1 MFDFTTMTVDA
12 LEARQAEIAGME
24 TENATAE
31 ELENRSTELEAIK
44 AELKTRKA
52 AAEEAE
58 KRRQEIADGA
68 GETKE
73 EHKEENRM
81 ELRDFLKSNEYVEA
95 YARYIKS
102 GDDTEVRSLLTVN
115 APNNGSIPVPVYLQE
130 KIETA
135 WESDGILSR
144 VNKTYMRGNFKVPF
158 ELSADPA
165 YVHAEGTTAPTEEA
179 LTFGLVE
186 LKPESIKKWVSF
198 SDEVADMKG
207 QEFLDYIYDELTYRV
222 TKKLAEEC
230 LDDITTANATNG
242 STAIGVP
249 RVDMAPA
256 VVTIPTA
263 MAQLGE
269 DARNLVVILNRQ
281 TEVEFLAAYAAG
293 NFAID
298 PFAGLT
304 KVYSSHLPAYS
315 TASTND
321 VYAIVGDLKGMQV
334 NFPEGDGMTIKYD
347 DLTKKTL
354 DIIEVLGRMFAAHG
368 ITKLSHFVNIRKPAA
383 GTST

>member
-1 MFDFTTMTVDA
+1 MSFEDIEARMAQIKTEMEAEGADLTA
-12 LEARQAEIAGME
+12 LEAEVRSLNEKK
-24 TENATAE
+24 E
-31 ELENRSTELEAIK
+31 EL
-44 AELKTRKA
+44 RKA
-52 AAEEAE
+52 AAEAEAQ
-58 KRRQEIADGA
+58 RQKVADGA
-68 GETKE
+68 GKVIESRKDEESMAKTLKETLE
-73 EHKEENRM
+73 S
-81 ELRDFLKSNEYVEA
+81 RDYIDA
-95 YARYIKS
+95 YAEYIKS
-102 GDDTEVRSLLTVN
+102 GNDNEVRSLLTVN

-304 KVYSSHLPAYS
+304 KVYSSHLPAFS
-315 TASTND
+315 TANTND

>member
-1 MFDFTTMTVDA
+1 MTFEDIEARMAQIKTEMEAEGADLTA
-12 LEARQAEIAGME
+12 LEAEVRSLNEKK
-24 TENATAE
+24 E
-31 ELENRSTELEAIK
+31 EL
-44 AELKTRKA
+44 RKA
-52 AAEEAE
+52 AAEAEA
-58 KRRQEIADGA
+58 KRLKVAEGA
-68 GETKE
+68 GKVIETRKDE
-73 EHKEENRM
+73 EHMAKTLKEILES
-81 ELRDFLKSNEYVEA
+81 RDYIDA
-95 YARYIKS
+95 YAEYIKS
-102 GDDTEVRSLLTVN
+102 GNDSEVRSLLTVN
-115 APNNGSIPVPVYLQE
+115 APSSGSIPVPVYLQE

-144 VNKTYMRGNFKVPF
+144 VNKTYIRGNFKVPF

-207 QEFLDYIYDELTYRV
+207 QAFLDYIYDELTYRV

-230 LDDITTANATNG
+230 IDDITTANATNG

-249 RVDMAPA
+249 RVDLAPA
-256 VVTIPTA
+256 IVTIPTA

-269 DARNLVVILNRQ
+269 DAQNLVVILNRQ

-347 DLTKKTL
+347 DLTKKTQ

-383 GTST
+383 GTTT

>member
-1 MFDFTTMTVDA
+1 MSFEDIEARMAQIKTEMEAEGADLTA
-12 LEARQAEIAGME
+12 LEAEVRSLNEKK
-24 TENATAE
+24 E
-31 ELENRSTELEAIK
+31 EL
-44 AELKTRKA
+44 RKA
-52 AAEEAE
+52 AAEAEAQ
-58 KRRQEIADGA
+58 RQKVADGA
-68 GETKE
+68 GKVIESRKDEEPMAKTLKETLE
-73 EHKEENRM
+73 S
-81 ELRDFLKSNEYVEA
+81 RDYIDA
-95 YARYIKS
+95 YAEYIKS
-102 GDDTEVRSLLTVN
+102 GNDNEVRSLLTVN

-135 WESDGILSR
+135 WESDDILSR
-144 VNKTYMRGNFKVPF
+144 VNKTYIRGNFKVPF

-207 QEFLDYIYDELTYRV
+207 QAFLDYIYDELTYRV

-256 VVTIPTA
+256 IVTIPTA

-304 KVYSSHLPAYS
+304 KVYSSHLPAFS

>member
-1 MFDFTTMTVDA
+1 MSFEDIEARMAQIKTEMEADGADLTA
-12 LEARQAEIAGME
+12 LEAEVRSLNEKK
-24 TENATAE
+24 E
-31 ELENRSTELEAIK
+31 EL
-44 AELKTRKA
+44 RKA
-52 AAEEAE
+52 AAEAEAQ
-58 KRRQEIADGA
+58 RQKVADGA
-68 GETKE
+68 GKVIESRKDEGHMAKTLKE
-73 EHKEENRM
+73 ILES
-81 ELRDFLKSNEYVEA
+81 RDYIDA
-95 YARYIKS
+95 YAEYIKS
-102 GDDTEVRSLLTVN
+102 GNDNEIRSLLTVN

-144 VNKTYMRGNFKVPF
+144 VSKTYIRGNFKVPF

-207 QEFLDYIYDELTYRV
+207 QAFLDYIYDELTYRV

-249 RVDMAPA
+249 RVDAAPA
-256 VVTIPTA
+256 ITTIPTA
-263 MAQLGE
+263 MANLGE
-269 DARNLVVILNRQ
+269 DANNLVVILNRQ

-347 DLTKKTL
+347 DLTKKTQ
-354 DIIEVLGRMFAAHG
+354 DIIEVLGRMYAAHG

-383 GTST
+383 GTTT

>member
-1 MFDFTTMTVDA
+1 MSFEDIEARMAQIKTEMEAEGADLTA
-12 LEARQAEIAGME
+12 LEAEVRSLNEKK
-24 TENATAE
+24 E
-31 ELENRSTELEAIK
+31 EL
-44 AELKTRKA
+44 RKA
-52 AAEEAE
+52 AAEAEAQ
-58 KRRQEIADGA
+58 RQKVADGA
-68 GETKE
+68 GKVIETRKDEGHMAKTLKE
-73 EHKEENRM
+73 ILES
-81 ELRDFLKSNEYVEA
+81 RDYIDA
-95 YARYIKS
+95 YAEYIKS
-102 GDDTEVRSLLTVN
+102 GNDNEVRSLLTVN

-144 VNKTYMRGNFKVPF
+144 VSKTYIRGNFKVPF

-207 QEFLDYIYDELTYRV
+207 QAFLDYIYDELTYRV

-256 VVTIPTA
+256 IVTIPTA

-269 DARNLVVILNRQ
+269 DARDLVVIMNRQ
-281 TEVEFLAAYAAG
+281 TEVEFLAAHAAG

-347 DLTKKTL
+347 DLTKKNL
-354 DIIEVLGRMFAAHG
+354 DIIEVLGRMYAAHG
-368 ITKLSHFVNIRKPAA
+368 ITKLSHFVNLRKPAA
-383 GTST
+383 ATTT